1 MKIARI
7 SGGRIVEFV
16 EPVPGF
22 DLAECYHPDIV
33 AELVSVPNTAE
44 IGWSYQ
50 NGKASPAPDMPAPTK
65 AELVA
70 YAADK
75 RWQVEV
81 GGIAVA
87 GVPVQTDRSSQAMI
101 SGAVALCDKVPET
114 IIRFKA
120 ADGFVDLDAA
130 TMTAIAIAVGQ
141 HVQAVFAIEA
151 TVRAAIEA
159 GTITTTA
166 QIDAAFEP

>member
-1 MKIARI
+1 MKHAVIDGDGFPTAFFDTIIHGDAIAADALEITDSQWRDLI
-7 SGGRIVEFV
+7 ENPGLRRLVNGNVV
-16 EPVPGF
+16 PYEPP
-22 DLAECYHPDIV
+22 E
-33 AELVSVPNTAE
+33 
-44 IGWSYQ
+44 
-50 NGKASPAPDMPAPTK
+50 PAVD
-65 AELVA
+65 LVA
-70 YAADK
+70 YAANR
-75 RWQVEV
+75 RWQKEV
-81 GGIAVA
+81 GGITVA

-101 SGAVALCDKVPET
+101 SGAVALCDKVPDT
-114 IIRFKA
+114 IIKFKA
-120 ADGFVDLDAA
+120 SDGFVDLDAA